1 MASGW
6 APDGAVQD
14 QVDDTVKDGVLRARA
29 GMPSGEA
36 RTHCSDCGE
45 EIPVAR
51 RMAVPGVRTCVECQ
65 STLDTRPTS
74 GGINRRGSK
83 NSQLR

>member
-29 GMPSGEA
+29 RMPSGEA
-36 RTHCSDCGE
+36 RTHCAECGE
-45 EIPVAR
+45 EIPEAR
-51 RMAVPGVRTCVECQ
+51 RRVVPGVRTCIECQ
-65 STLDTRPTS
+65 SAQDSRPTAF
-74 GGINRRGSK
+74 GFNRRGSK
-83 NSQLR
+83 DSQLK